1 MPKVEIDE
9 AELLEHRRMRG
20 VIAKITAD
28 PKRKAALEML
38 HKAVDPDVP
47 TPTNDL
53 LAPVDAAVSAVS
65 KEMADL
71 KKQLEDEKKES
82 EKQRNLAQLS
92 QRVDDGLSS
101 LKRAGWMD
109 EGIAKVKAIME
120 EKGLLD
126 VDDAV
131 AIFERRNP
139 PPAPI
144 APGGS
149 GAWNFMDD
157 TAAGDADADI
167 KKMIETKGNSDALL
181 NGMINKTLME
191 VRGTRQR

>member
-1 MPKVEIDE
+1 MPMVEVDE
-9 AELLEHRRMRG
+9 AELLEARRMRG
-20 VIAKITAD
+20 VLAKITAD
-28 PKRKAALEML
+28 PKRKARLELL
-38 HKAVDPDVP
+38 HKEVDPTVP
-47 TPTNDL
+47 TPTNDML
-53 LAPVDAAVSAVS
+53 TPIDNAGTAGS

-71 KKQLEDEKKES
+71 RKQLADEKAES
-82 EKQRNLAQLS
+82 ERQRNLAALS
-92 QRVDDGLSS
+92 GRVDAGLAD

-157 TAAGDADADI
+157 AATGDADADI
-167 KKMIETKGNSDALL
+167 KKMIETKGNSEALL
-181 NGMINKTLME
+181 NQMVNKTLLE
-191 VRGTRQR
+191 VRGARR

>member
-1 MPKVEIDE
+1 MPMVEVDE
-9 AELLEHRRMRG
+9 AELLEARRMRG
-20 VIAKITAD
+20 VLAKITAD
-28 PKRKAALEML
+28 PKRKARLELL
-38 HKAVDPDVP
+38 HKEVDPSVP
-47 TPTNDL
+47 TPTNDML
-53 LAPVDAAVSAVS
+53 TPIDDAVSAVS

-71 KKQLEDEKKES
+71 RKQLADEKAET
-82 EKQRNLAQLS
+82 ERQRNLAALS
-92 QRVDDGLSS
+92 GRVDSGLAD

-157 TAAGDADADI
+157 AATGDADADI
-167 KKMIETKGNSDALL
+167 KKMIETKGNSEALL
-181 NGMINKTLME
+181 NQMVNKTLLE
-191 VRGTRQR
+191 VRGSSRR

>member
-1 MPKVEIDE
+1 MPKVEVDE
-9 AELLEHRRMRG
+9 AEILEARRLKG
-20 VIAKITAD
+20 VLAQITAD
-28 PKRKAALEML
+28 PKRKARLEML
-38 HKAVDPDVP
+38 HKEVDPNVP

-53 LAPVDAAVSAVS
+53 LKPVDDAVSAVS
-65 KEMADL
+65 KQIADL
-71 KKQLEDEKKES
+71 TKQLADEKAENERKA
-82 EKQRNLAQLS
+82 NLLALTS
-92 QRVDDGLSS
+92 RVDSGLAA
-101 LKRAGWMD
+101 LKQQGWMD
-109 EGIAKVKAIME
+109 DGIAKVKAIME

-157 TAAGDADADI
+157 VTNDADADI
-167 KKMIETKGNSDALL
+167 KKLIEGKGANDQHL
-181 NGMINKTLME
+181 NKMINQTLLE
-191 VRGTRQR
+191 VRGSRR

>member
-1 MPKVEIDE
+1 MPKVEVDE
-9 AELLEHRRMRG
+9 AEILEARRMRE
-20 VIAKITAD
+20 VLQKITAD
-28 PKRKAALEML
+28 PKRKARLELL
-38 HKAVDPDVP
+38 HKEVDPNVP

-53 LAPVDAAVSAVS
+53 MKPVDDAVTAMSTRVT
-65 KEMADL
+65 EL
-71 KKQLEDEKKES
+71 EKKLEEEKKES

-92 QRVDDGLSS
+92 QRVDDGLAS

-109 EGIAKVKAIME
+109 EVIAKVKAIME

-144 APGGS
+144 APGHS
-149 GAWNFMDD
+149 GAWNFIDD
-157 TAAGDADADI
+157 AAAVDADADI
-167 KKMIETKGNSDALL
+167 KRMIETKGNSDSLL
-181 NGMINKTLME
+181 NTMVNKTLLE
-191 VRGTRQR
+191 VRGSRR

>member
-1 MPKVEIDE
+1 MPMVEVDE
-9 AELLEHRRMRG
+9 AELLEARRMRG
-20 VIAKITAD
+20 VLAKITAD
-28 PKRKAALEML
+28 PKRKARLELL
-38 HKAVDPDVP
+38 HKEVDPTVP
-47 TPTNDL
+47 TPTNDML
-53 LAPVDAAVSAVS
+53 KPVDDAVTAVS
-65 KEMADL
+65 KQIADL
-71 KKQLEDEKKES
+71 TKQLADEKAET
-82 EKQRNLAQLS
+82 ERQRNLAALS
-92 QRVDDGLSS
+92 GRVDAGLAD

-157 TAAGDADADI
+157 AAAGDADADI

-181 NGMINKTLME
+181 NQMVNKTLLE
-191 VRGTRQR
+191 VRGSRR

>member
-20 VIAKITAD
+20 VLAKITAD
-28 PKRKAALEML
+28 PKRKARLELL
-38 HKAVDPDVP
+38 HKEVDPDVP

-53 LAPVDAAVSAVS
+53 LKPVDDAVAGVS
-65 KEMADL
+65 KQIADL
-71 KKQLEDEKKES
+71 TKQLADEKAES

-92 QRVDDGLSS
+92 ARVDSGLAS
-101 LKRAGWMD
+101 LKQQGWMD
-109 EGIAKVKAIME
+109 DGIAKVKAIME

-149 GAWNFMDD
+149 GAWNFMDEV
-157 TAAGDADADI
+157 TNDADADI
-167 KKMIETKGNSDALL
+167 KKLIQTKGDSEPLL
-181 NGMINKTLME
+181 NQMVNKTLLE
-191 VRGTRQR
+191 VRGSSRR

>member
-1 MPKVEIDE
+1 MPKVEVDE

-20 VIAKITAD
+20 VLAKITAD
-28 PKRKAALEML
+28 PKRKARLELL
-38 HKAVDPDVP
+38 HKEVDPDVP
-47 TPTNDL
+47 TPTNDM
-53 LAPVDAAVSAVS
+53 LAPVDQAVTTVT
-65 KEMADL
+65 KEIADL
-71 KKQLEDEKKES
+71 RKQLADEKAENERKA
-82 EKQRNLAQLS
+82 NLLALTS
-92 QRVDDGLSS
+92 RVDSGLAG
-101 LKRAGWMD
+101 LKQAGWMD
-109 EGIAKVKAIME
+109 DGIAKVKAIME

-157 TAAGDADADI
+157 VANDADADI
-167 KKMIETKGNSDALL
+167 KKMIETKGNSESLL
-181 NGMINKTLME
+181 NTMVNKTLQE
-191 VRGTRQR
+191 VRGTRR